1 MLMKMGSD
9 ESKASLIKPKPLATD
24 FVLPVFDEPM
34 REPWPAKMSWSDAMR
49 HFAAA
54 RERYMR
60 HFDSPER
67 RLRQKNPERF
77 RL

>member
-1 MLMKMGSD
+1 MKMRSE
-9 ESKASLIKPKPLATD
+9 ESNDSLIKAKPLAAD
-24 FVLPVFDEPM
+24 FVLPVFEEPTQ
-34 REPWPAKMSWSDAMR
+34 EHWPLAMSWSDAIR

-54 RERYMR
+54 RDQYMR

-67 RLRQKNPERF
+67 RLGAKNPKRF